1 MALVPVQTSAPQDR
15 TLSDGHL
22 LNSLLLSEIKKEDIF
37 LAHLHPFPPTPTPR
51 KDCRNR
57 TMWCCPSP
65 LLRLLDGGMSL
76 EHLEKEKKRA
86 EAERNEG
93 GSVYR
98 NIVIKKRK
106 LLIMEYNKKKKTCGS
121 FCHFLF
127 LFDVIIIVYFGG
139 SIFPRWHSVSTYIF

>member
-1 MALVPVQTSAPQDR
+1 
-15 TLSDGHL
+15 
-22 LNSLLLSEIKKEDIF
+22 
-37 LAHLHPFPPTPTPR
+37 
-51 KDCRNR
+51 
-57 TMWCCPSP
+57 MWCCPSP

-106 LLIMEYNKKKKTCGS
+106 LLIMEYNKKKKRVVAFVIS
-121 FCHFLF
+121 FFYLMLLSLF
-127 LFDVIIIVYFGG
+127 ILEDQYFHGGILFRRTFSKDAVFVF
-139 SIFPRWHSVSTYIF
+139 VL